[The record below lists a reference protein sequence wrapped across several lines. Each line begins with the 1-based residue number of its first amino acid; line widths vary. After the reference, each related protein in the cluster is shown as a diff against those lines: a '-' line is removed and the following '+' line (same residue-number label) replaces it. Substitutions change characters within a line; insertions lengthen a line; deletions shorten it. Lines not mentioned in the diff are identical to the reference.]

1 MKDVFRIY
9 GVRRI
14 DIKRTLNEPLLII
27 SNENSKPYG
36 CLECISLLGSNLN
49 VEKYFISHFQ
59 LELTKTQVMKLT
71 NEDGFVEKADFIKC
85 CQVINNRS

>member
-1 MKDVFRIY
+1 MEVILT
-9 GVRRI
+9 GHI
-14 DIKRTLNEPLLII
+14 LII

-36 CLECISLLGSNLN
+36 CLECTSLLGSDLS

-85 CQVINNRS
+85 CQVINKRKCSLDTSCYLFTRI